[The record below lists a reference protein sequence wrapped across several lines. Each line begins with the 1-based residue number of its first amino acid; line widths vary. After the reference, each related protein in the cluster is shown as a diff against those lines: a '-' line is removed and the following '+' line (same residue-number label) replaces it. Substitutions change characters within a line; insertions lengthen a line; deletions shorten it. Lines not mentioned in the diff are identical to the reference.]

1 MSDEVNTD
9 LLTKRLL
16 YRQPARRWLEALPIG
31 NGRLGGMI
39 FGGILEDRIQ
49 LNEDSVYYGGPKDRN
64 NPFAFKNLDRIRE
77 LLKEK
82 EISEAESLI
91 RTTMLGIPRYN
102 TAYQPLGDLF
112 IRSLGYK
119 KEPES
124 YLRELDLNLGI
135 VRVIYKIDGV
145 TYIREYFSSA
155 VDDVLVIRL
164 SADKPEMIS
173 SLLNIVRRPFDSGTR
188 ILPDNR
194 LMLKDKCGDGVEF
207 CLIVQAIA
215 EESGRIETFAD
226 SILIDKADSVTILLA
241 SQTTF
246 RYHDPQ
252 LICESRLVEAS
263 KKSYE
268 ELRMRHIEDYKSL
281 FDRVELDL
289 YPEDREEI
297 TSLSIKERLSRARE
311 GKEDLYLIPLY
322 FNYGRYLLISSS
334 RPGSLPSNLQGIWN
348 DNFTPPWDSIY
359 TININLEMNYWPVEV
374 CNLSECHKP
383 LFDLIER
390 IKENGQRTARVMYGC
405 KGSVAHHNTNIWGD
419 TAPFGRDPYIWT
431 MGMAWLCLHLWEHYR
446 FTLDKEFLTKTGYPL
461 IKSAVDFFLDF
472 LIEDENGN
480 LVTGISQSP
489 ENRYRT
495 QDGDTGMM
503 CKAPSMDSLI
513 LHELF
518 TAYIISSEILDIDE
532 EYRKEVKKSLKKLPD
547 PKIGSL
553 GQLLEW
559 EEEYEEVEPGHR
571 HQSHLFGIYPGTS
584 ITPEDTPEL
593 AMAGRVSLENRI
605 KNGGGSTGWSRA
617 WMISL
622 WARLKEGDLAYE
634 SLKKLL
640 TDFTADNLFD
650 LHPPII
656 FQIDGNFGAVA
667 GIAEMLL
674 QSHRDIIELLPAL
687 PTDWKDGYVRG
698 LCARGGFEV
707 DIGWKAGRITEA
719 KIRSKNGGLC
729 KIESRNPFTVICD
742 GEKIIL
748 KNPGTYLYSFPTEEG
763 KIYILDFQ

>member
-1 MSDEVNTD
+1 
-9 LLTKRLL
+9 
-16 YRQPARRWLEALPIG
+16 
-31 NGRLGGMI
+31 
-39 FGGILEDRIQ
+39 
-49 LNEDSVYYGGPKDRN
+49 
-64 NPFAFKNLDRIRE
+64 
-77 LLKEK
+77 
-82 EISEAESLI
+82 
-91 RTTMLGIPRYN
+91 
-102 TAYQPLGDLF
+102 
-112 IRSLGYK
+112 
-119 KEPES
+119 
-124 YLRELDLNLGI
+124 
-135 VRVIYKIDGV
+135 
-145 TYIREYFSSA
+145 
-155 VDDVLVIRL
+155 
-164 SADKPEMIS
+164 
-173 SLLNIVRRPFDSGTR
+173 
-188 ILPDNR
+188 
-194 LMLKDKCGDGVEF
+194 
-207 CLIVQAIA
+207 
-215 EESGRIETFAD
+215 
-226 SILIDKADSVTILLA
+226 
-241 SQTTF
+241 
-246 RYHDPQ
+246 
-252 LICESRLVEAS
+252 
-263 KKSYE
+263 
-268 ELRMRHIEDYKSL
+268 
-281 FDRVELDL
+281 
-289 YPEDREEI
+289 
-297 TSLSIKERLSRARE
+297 
-311 GKEDLYLIPLY
+311 
-322 FNYGRYLLISSS
+322 
-334 RPGSLPSNLQGIWN
+334 
-348 DNFTPPWDSIY
+348 
-359 TININLEMNYWPVEV
+359 
-374 CNLSECHKP
+374 
-383 LFDLIER
+383 
-390 IKENGQRTARVMYGC
+390 
-405 KGSVAHHNTNIWGD
+405 
-419 TAPFGRDPYIWT
+419 
-431 MGMAWLCLHLWEHYR
+431 EHYR
-446 FTLDKEFLTKTGYPL
+446 FTLDKEFLSKTGYPL

-503 CKAPSMDSLI
+503 CRAPSMDSLI

-729 KIESRNPFTVICD
+729 KIESRNPFTVTCD
-742 GEKIIL
+742 GEKIIPE
-748 KNPGTYLYSFPTEEG
+748 NPKAYLYSFPTEEG
-763 KIYILDFQ
+763 RSYILDF